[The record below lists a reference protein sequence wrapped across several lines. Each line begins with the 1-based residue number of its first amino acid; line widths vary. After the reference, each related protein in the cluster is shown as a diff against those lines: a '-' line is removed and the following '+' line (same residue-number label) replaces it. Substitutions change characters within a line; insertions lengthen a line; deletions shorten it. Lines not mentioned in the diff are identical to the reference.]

1 MVGVGGYDYFLV
13 VVVVRRVSL
22 PDSFLAGV
30 RLPVAIVICLFVV
43 CSPRHFFPAK
53 INLAKNRRA
62 RAVLADPFGSLL
74 ERN

>member
-30 RLPVAIVICLFVV
+30 RLPGAIVILFPWKSRRSFTKTDIVL
-43 CSPRHFFPAK
+43 
-53 INLAKNRRA
+53 NLENPNI
-62 RAVLADPFGSLL
+62 VLENPNIALKS
-74 ERN
+74 